1 MITVYAKYAS
11 GHLETLTVRGH
22 ANFDKKGRDIVCAA
36 VSLASFGLLN
46 SLDEKKAEINIEE
59 NEINVEVIE
68 FDEKIN
74 NYFELYIIQIK
85 TIAESFKDNVQ
96 LLEIGR
102 SKNHDEI

>member
-1 MITVYAKYAS
+1 MITVYVKYT
-11 GHLETLTVRGH
+11 GDRLETLTIKGH

-85 TIAESFKDNVQ
+85 TIAESFSDNVR
-96 LLEIGR
+96 LLEMGR
-102 SKNHDEI
+102 SKNRDEI